1 MVFLAGNLSAL
12 RVMYS
17 WANLLPTCGID
28 IPARGKHGSCP
39 ISGGTDRFHFIDDH
53 HHHGNWHCRQC
64 DAPNYDDGLDLVA
77 RTQGISITEAAKI
90 VADTLVLPLPDPK
103 PARETTY
110 TTRPIAEKV
119 AALVAKSVTVAH
131 CPERTLLHCPCS

>member
-1 MVFLAGNLSAL
+1 
-12 RVMYS
+12 MYS
-17 WANLLPTCGID
+17 WANLLPICGID
-28 IPARGKHGSCP
+28 IPARGKHGPCP
-39 ISGGTDRFHFIDDH
+39 ICGDTDRFHFIDD

-64 DAPNYDDGLDLVA
+64 DAPNYGDGLDLVA
-77 RTQGISITEAAKI
+77 RTQGISITEAAKV
-90 VADTLVLPLPDPK
+90 VADTLVLPLPEPK

-131 CPERTLLHCPCS
+131 CPERAL